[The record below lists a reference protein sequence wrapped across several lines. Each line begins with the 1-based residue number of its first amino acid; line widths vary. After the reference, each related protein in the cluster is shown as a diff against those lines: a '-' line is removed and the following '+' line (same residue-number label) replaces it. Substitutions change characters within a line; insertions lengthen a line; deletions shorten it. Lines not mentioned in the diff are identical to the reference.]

1 MTDKIA
7 FWQMFIKGGPLMWP
21 ILLCSVLAAAIIAE
35 KYRYLK
41 KISADTRGLLDK
53 VMEKMKR
60 HDTKEALQLCD
71 AVPGPLA
78 NILKAGILKYDR
90 PRQQITEAMEDAAL
104 YELPRLQK
112 NLNLLDTIAQI
123 SPLLGFLG
131 TAVGMAKCF
140 YIIQANAGALRPV
153 GVSELSGAVWE
164 ALLSTVFG
172 LLVAIPASTVYNY
185 LAGRVNNFILEAE
198 KAAAELVSFL
208 TE

>member
-1 MTDKIA
+1 MADKIA
-7 FWQMFIKGGPLMWP
+7 FWQMFLKGGPLMWP

-53 VMEKMKR
+53 VLEKMKR
-60 HDTKEALQLCD
+60 HDTKDALQICD

-78 NILKAGILKYDR
+78 NIFKAGILKYDR
-90 PRQQITEAMEDAAL
+90 PRQQISEAMEDAAL

-112 NLNLLDTIAQI
+112 NLNLLGTIAQI
-123 SPLLGFLG
+123 CPLLGFLG

-140 YIIQANAGALRPV
+140 YIIQANAAALRPV
-153 GVSELSGAVWE
+153 TAAELSGGVWE
-164 ALLSTVFG
+164 ALLATVFG
-172 LLVAIPASTVYNY
+172 LLVAIPAFTAYNY
-185 LAGRVNNFILEAE
+185 FAGRVNNFVLEAE
-198 KAAAELVSFL
+198 KAAAELANFL